1 MITSENTDNRATNLY
16 KPSDIE
22 GKWQKIWEDDNL
34 YNTDEQASNKEKF
47 YALSMFPYPS
57 GNLHMGHVRNYVITD
72 LIARFQRF
80 QGKEVLHPMG
90 WDAFGLPAENAAI
103 ERGINPDKW
112 TKQNIA
118 HMKSQL
124 KLLGLSVDWD
134 REFATCDENYYVWTQ
149 FLFLELHKAGLVYQK
164 ESEVNWDPIDNTVL
178 ANEQV
183 DSEGKS
189 WRSGAIVEKKL
200 LTQWFLKITD
210 YAEELLQDLEKLNE
224 WPERV
229 KLMQENWIGKSIGAN
244 INFKINEGQ
253 IFGMLGPNGVGK
265 STIFNLITGL
275 INPGNGKIK
284 IAGEDVTKY
293 PVYLRTKKFKVG
305 YVPQYGG
312 FFNDLTLHDNL
323 KAISE
328 IVIDDK
334 NYRTERVNYLISKF
348 ELDNLKDIKGKFLS
362 GGQKKKL
369 VIALSLL
376 SEPKV
381 LLLDECF
388 AALDVLTI
396 KMLQEI
402 IVNLQNE
409 NRITICICDHQAR
422 DLLACVDVAMILSN
436 GKIIAQDTPSNLVKD
451 INAKNAYFGDNFK
464 FN

>member
-1 MITSENTDNRATNLY
+1 MAIIKKFRIKSFKNKFSIIQFENVSLAYGNR
-16 KPSDIE
+16 
-22 GKWQKIWEDDNL
+22 
-34 YNTDEQASNKEKF
+34 
-47 YALSMFPYPS
+47 
-57 GNLHMGHVRNYVITD
+57 
-72 LIARFQRF
+72 LI
-80 QGKEVLHPMG
+80 L
-90 WDAFGLPAENAAI
+90 D
-103 ERGINPDKW
+103 
-112 TKQNIA
+112 
-118 HMKSQL
+118 
-124 KLLGLSVDWD
+124 
-134 REFATCDENYYVWTQ
+134 
-149 FLFLELHKAGLVYQK
+149 
-164 ESEVNWDPIDNTVL
+164 
-178 ANEQV
+178 
-183 DSEGKS
+183 
-189 WRSGAIVEKKL
+189 
-200 LTQWFLKITD
+200 
-210 YAEELLQDLEKLNE
+210 
-224 WPERV
+224 
-229 KLMQENWIGKSIGAN
+229 N
-244 INFKINEGQ
+244 INFTINEGQ

-275 INPGNGKIK
+275 ITPRGGKIK
-284 IAGEDVTKY
+284 IAGEDVTSF

-328 IVIDDK
+328 IVIENK
-334 NYRTERVNYLISKF
+334 NYRDERINYLISKF
-348 ELDNLKDIKGKFLS
+348 ELDNLKDIKAKFLS

-451 INAKNAYFGDNFK
+451 INAKKAYFGDNFK

>member
-1 MITSENTDNRATNLY
+1 MAIIKKFRIKSFKNINSIIEFENISLSYGNRQ
-16 KPSDIE
+16 I
-22 GKWQKIWEDDNL
+22 
-34 YNTDEQASNKEKF
+34 
-47 YALSMFPYPS
+47 
-57 GNLHMGHVRNYVITD
+57 
-72 LIARFQRF
+72 
-80 QGKEVLHPMG
+80 
-90 WDAFGLPAENAAI
+90 
-103 ERGINPDKW
+103 
-112 TKQNIA
+112 
-118 HMKSQL
+118 
-124 KLLGLSVDWD
+124 
-134 REFATCDENYYVWTQ
+134 
-149 FLFLELHKAGLVYQK
+149 LE
-164 ESEVNWDPIDNTVL
+164 
-178 ANEQV
+178 
-183 DSEGKS
+183 
-189 WRSGAIVEKKL
+189 
-200 LTQWFLKITD
+200 
-210 YAEELLQDLEKLNE
+210 
-224 WPERV
+224 
-229 KLMQENWIGKSIGAN
+229 N

-284 IAGEDVTKY
+284 IAGKDVTKY

-334 NYRTERVNYLISKF
+334 NYRVERVNYLISKF